1 MPRDRPNQRHRP
13 RALLQRLLKVAP
25 PCLAFLWLTTPVV
38 WASSIQTIDLR
49 DGITEEKLAQYH
61 AAVLG
66 DTDSQSSARLIKLLV
81 SANEGFDAGWLRVPK
96 QRRFLRVNVV
106 IYTFRG
112 QQITAPIRV
121 NLFELD
127 TRSIKHINLEVSLR

>member
-66 DTDSQSSARLIKLLV
+66 DTDS
-81 SANEGFDAGWLRVPK
+81 
-96 QRRFLRVNVV
+96 VNVV